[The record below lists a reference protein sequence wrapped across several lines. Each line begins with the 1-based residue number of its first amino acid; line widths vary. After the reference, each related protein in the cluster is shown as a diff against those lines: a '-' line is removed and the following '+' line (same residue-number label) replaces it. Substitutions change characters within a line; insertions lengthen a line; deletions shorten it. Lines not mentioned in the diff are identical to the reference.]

1 MTSTVE
7 IEENNTILKKEE
19 EIVLLISVL
28 QIKILSLNHTIVEV
42 KLLVKQ
48 IYLVKK
54 QLQLFQIKVL

>member
-1 MTSTVE
+1 MISTVE

-19 EIVLLISVL
+19 EIVLSISVL